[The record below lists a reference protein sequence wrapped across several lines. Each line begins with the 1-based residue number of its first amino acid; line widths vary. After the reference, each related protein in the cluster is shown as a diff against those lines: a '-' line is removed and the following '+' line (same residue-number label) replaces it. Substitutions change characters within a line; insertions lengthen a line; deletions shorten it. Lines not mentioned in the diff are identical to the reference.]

1 MKALRI
7 HGNKDIRYEDLPEPN
22 TGRSVKRETAESPI
36 RPSAPPTSRNGNT
49 VRFGR
54 SMMDRIRLAVKR
66 CPSYSDTR
74 SPVMLSRLV
83 MGLKE
88 LRSETELS

>member
-1 MKALRI
+1 
-7 HGNKDIRYEDLPEPN
+7 
-22 TGRSVKRETAESPI
+22 
-36 RPSAPPTSRNGNT
+36 
-49 VRFGR
+49 
-54 SMMDRIRLAVKR
+54 MMDRIRLAVKR
-66 CPSYSDTR
+66 CPSYWDTR